1 MDIKTEILY
10 QYPFPIAVTYLN
22 ADNVREPVG
31 AHDQRLRLF
40 EVTLKFL
47 SSVAIAQYI
56 HDRLDD
62 PRVKRVLRGLVRPSL
77 GQWNAFLREVLNA
90 YRRAG
95 RLEDML
101 IPELYNAYNK
111 KRSDRPAM
119 ARAYNEIVNF
129 LQSRTDSSVSSISLR
144 QFCDAM
150 ISYRNKTIGHGA
162 ITRYHCER
170 FNDPLFAALEEM
182 LEQLGFLKEHRLV
195 YIEEV
200 RVRRGHY
207 THEMMSF
214 MGSTPPSRM
223 REAYVTDDQAEYRV
237 EEQLYLC
244 ARGENVPMLSLHPL
258 VIAWQGDILFLN
270 ESERERGIEYLSYQ
284 SGQIKK
290 PDRLLEDF
298 KEILGFLLA
307 EEREE
312 PSFERLRRQAMAVVS
327 PVLTP
332 YEQGCEAFEA
342 GNWAAAIRA
351 FSKVTVQDPDY
362 ADAQSK
368 LTEARRQQELL
379 ERYSEGQRLMEE
391 GKWAQAQETLEKL
404 EQDAPGYRD
413 VRALLEQV
421 RVERAQEEALDR
433 LYAEVKEAIAA
444 HRWERAYDLL
454 RHLHDLRPDFR
465 DVRALLDHHRRLHDL
480 YERAVQAMGGRRW
493 AEAQTALRQIQVLEP
508 KYRNVASLLKRAEHE
523 LEAEAQ
529 LADWYGQAKAHIALG
544 EWNKALELLDQIAD
558 VRKDYRDVPRL
569 IKEVQSKI
577 LVPCPR
583 CGAWVPSGYKFC
595 PKCGAAIKTW
605 ICWRCRS
612 PVPQDRKFC
621 GKCGA
626 PRERPKTVICPYCGY
641 ENLPGRKFCGRCG
654 RPLTGQ
660 SQPRRR

>member
-10 QYPFPIAVTYLN
+10 RYPFPIAVTYLN

-47 SSVAIAQYI
+47 SSIAIAQYV

-62 PRVKRVLRGLVRPSL
+62 QRVRRVLRGLVRPSL

-90 YRRAG
+90 YRRAK
-95 RLEDML
+95 RLDDML
-101 IPELYNAYNK
+101 IPELYDAYNK

-129 LQSRTDSSVSSISLR
+129 LQGRTDSSVRSVSLR

-150 ISYRNKTIGHGA
+150 ISYRNKTVGHGA

-170 FNDPLFAALEEM
+170 FNEPLFAALEEM
-182 LEQLGFLKEHRLV
+182 LEHLSFLKEHRLV

-223 REAYVTDDQAEYRV
+223 REAYVTDDQSEYRV

-244 ARGENVPMLSLHPL
+244 AREENVPMLSLHPL

-307 EEREE
+307 GEKEE
-312 PSFERLRRQAMAVVS
+312 PSFERLRQQAMAVVS
-327 PVLTP
+327 PILTP
-332 YEQGCEAFEA
+332 YEQGCEAFEE
-342 GNWAAAIRA
+342 GNWEAAIRA
-351 FSKVTVQDPDY
+351 FSAVTAQDPDY

-368 LTEARRQQELL
+368 LAEARRQQDLL
-379 ERYSEGQRLMEE
+379 ERYREGQLLVEQ
-391 GKWAQAQETLEKL
+391 GNWARAQEVLEAL
-404 EQDAPGYRD
+404 ERDAPGYRD
-413 VRALLEQV
+413 VETLLEKV
-421 RVERAQEEALDR
+421 RVERAQEEALAR
-433 LYAEVKEAIAA
+433 FYKEAEEAVA
-444 HRWERAYDLL
+444 TRRWERAYDLL
-454 RHLHDLRPDFR
+454 KHLHDLQPDFR
-465 DVRALLDHHRRLHDL
+465 DVRTLFARHQRLHDL
-480 YERAVQAMGGRRW
+480 YERAVQALTGHHW
-493 AEAQTALRQIQVLEP
+493 AEAQAALRQIRALEP
-508 KYRNVASLLKRAEHE
+508 EYKNVASLLARAEHE
-523 LEAEAQ
+523 LEAEVQ
-529 LADWYGQAKAHIALG
+529 LADWYSQVKAHIALE
-544 EWNKALELLDQIAD
+544 EWSKALELLDQIAD
-558 VRKDYRDVPRL
+558 LDKDYRDVSRL

-595 PKCGAAIKTW
+595 TKCGAPIQTW

-612 PVPQDRKFC
+612 PVPQNRKFC

-626 PRERPKTVICPYCGY
+626 PRERPQTVICPYCGY

-654 RPLTGQ
+654 RPLSGRR
-660 SQPRRR
+660 QPTRR